1 MYRFSSILVA
11 ALSCANALAGDVPA
25 NAPVDT
31 LGIEPV
37 TQSTTISFESL
48 DKNGDQQISRTEAG
62 ADKQLANAFATAD
75 TNGDGYVSKAEYL
88 ARIEDLGRQP

>member
-1 MYRFSSILVA
+1 MYRFSSILVVV
-11 ALSCANALAGDVPA
+11 LSCANARAGDVPG
-25 NAPVDT
+25 APVNV
-31 LGIEPV
+31 LGNEPI
-37 TQSTTISFESL
+37 TKSTTISFESL

-88 ARIEDLGRQP
+88 ARIEYLGSQQS